1 LYESHIGKS
10 VSCSPLGIFRQLLKD
25 SAFDDYLHVWV
36 VDNDTRIPE
45 SMKQLTNV
53 VFVERLSD
61 LYLRCIATAGYLINN
76 TGVPPWWLR
85 RKEQK
90 YLATWHG
97 TPLKTLGKQQTYKFL
112 EHKRT
117 QRNFLQATHVIS
129 PNPHTTG
136 VLLDSYDIRHI
147 MDGKLAE

>member
-1 LYESHIGKS
+1 
-10 VSCSPLGIFRQLLKD
+10 
-25 SAFDDYLHVWV
+25 
-36 VDNDTRIPE
+36 
-45 SMKQLTNV
+45 
-53 VFVERLSD
+53 
-61 LYLRCIATAGYLINN
+61 
-76 TGVPPWWLR
+76 TGFPPWWLR

-147 MDGKLAE
+147 MDGKLAETGYPRIDLTLNARESERAQVRRQLGVTGKRPIVLYA